1 MARTVDRAVAD
12 LVDEAP
18 HVRADG
24 TERLEVTGGRLCDD
38 DLLGGEDLA
47 AADRDLAGGSQGI
60 RPVARCRR
68 RGGACGACAGASV
81 GGSAG
86 AGGGGARTARRA
98 GADGARKTHDADA
111 SQHAPSGGS
120 RVPLWFLCHKC
131 SCSVVWWVPDGR
143 ADSGYS
149 PRSPLLDTRTEWIMA
164 GFTGVR
170 KSAVSTVKNLFMR
183 PVPRCCGRARSLYR
197 QGPMAT
203 ESREPPSV
211 TWIQETN
218 PDTADADSVRR
229 CGQCLESSSEL
240 TAPLIRSALSDGP
253 CRRRPYARCHSG

>member
-86 AGGGGARTARRA
+86 PGGGGARTARRA
-98 GADGARKTHDADA
+98 GTDGARKTHEADA

-131 SCSVVWWVPDGR
+131 SCSVMVVRTWWSCGFRLLPSVTPPGYENGTDHGR
-143 ADSGYS
+143 VHGS
-149 PRSPLLDTRTEWIMA
+149 
-164 GFTGVR
+164 R
-170 KSAVSTVKNLFMR
+170 KSGVSTVKNWFTPLR
-183 PVPRCCGRARSLYR
+183 RALGRAS
-197 QGPMAT
+197 QKSP
-203 ESREPPSV
+203 
-211 TWIQETN
+211 
-218 PDTADADSVRR
+218 
-229 CGQCLESSSEL
+229 
-240 TAPLIRSALSDGP
+240 
-253 CRRRPYARCHSG
+253 